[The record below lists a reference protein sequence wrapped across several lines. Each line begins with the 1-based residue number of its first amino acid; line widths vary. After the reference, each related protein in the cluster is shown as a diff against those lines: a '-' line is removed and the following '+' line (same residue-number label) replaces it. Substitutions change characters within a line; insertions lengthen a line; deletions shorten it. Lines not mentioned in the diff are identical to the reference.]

1 MINKN
6 THRLST
12 ESVCYRLAVVAAVYF
27 DMFDSLVPF
36 NGVVALPTFVYV
48 INLFIESPCIFMD

>member
-1 MINKN
+1 
-6 THRLST
+6 
-12 ESVCYRLAVVAAVYF
+12 LAVVAAVYF